1 MRPFLILLCFLLSL
15 SLHAQKVALVL
26 SGGAAKGLAHVGV
39 IKALEENDIPID
51 YIVGTSM
58 GGIIGGSYAA
68 GMSPYQI
75 ENIVTSE
82 NFLRLIRGLPR
93 EGFNYYYH
101 RDADHPG
108 FLKLDLS
115 LDSTLNVQLN
125 SSIASDVSLNFAL
138 TESMA
143 QASAIARNNFDSLFV
158 PLRVVAADIFTQ
170 QEVILSKGLL
180 SNALRATQTVPFFY
194 KPIRVDGRY
203 LFDGGVYNNFPVDVA
218 TEEFNPDVIIGVNVS
233 TKIFTEYPYETDDR
247 LINHSLIY
255 MLLDKS
261 DPTAINDLGVYI
273 QPNIRGYTS
282 FDFEKAESLIDSGY
296 VAAMRKMDEIKAKI
310 ARRVSC
316 DELAERRNDF
326 NSRSLPFI
334 FDGIR
339 YQGFSEKQTRY
350 INRLFGIRPD
360 KPHVLYYNDILSG
373 YFELVSE
380 EYFHNVVPNI
390 ILDTT
395 TNHFVLNLARRPQQ
409 NFQVDFGGVIATRN
423 ISNIFLGASFYRF
436 NKSLLQASVGFQ
448 TGSFYKSATA
458 HLRIDNPFI
467 TKFYIEPS
475 VTFNSWDYLESEDL
489 LQDVTATVLRRVNR
503 KAAIDFGWPVGRH
516 LKATFR
522 VEGLS
527 NLDRYSNDTTF
538 TSTAILD
545 ELKIKGFKTG
555 IRLSANDLD
564 RKQYPSRGKA
574 MSVAAEYFSVTEDYT
589 PGNTAINATP
599 FYGKHNWFRLR
610 FSAEQYFNGGFY
622 HPGYI
627 VEGVFSN
634 QPSFQNYRGTIINAP
649 TFHPLQDSRTLLLEK
664 FRSFNYLAG
673 GIRNIFQLRSKLD
686 FRLEAY
692 IFKPLDYLS
701 ANDNQEVVKIND
713 VTKAYLAASA
723 GLVHHSPIGPISLSM
738 NYYDDNHNKWGV
750 LLHVGFLLF
759 DRHSL
764 E

>member
-1 MRPFLILLCFLLSL
+1 MRRLLILSCVLLSL
-15 SLHAQKVALVL
+15 PLHAQKVALVL

-75 ENIVTSE
+75 EDIVTSE
-82 NFLRLIRGLPR
+82 DFLRLIRGLPR

-101 RDADHPG
+101 KDADHPG

-125 SSIASDVSLNFAL
+125 SSIANDVSLNFAL
-138 TESMA
+138 TEIMA
-143 QASAIARNNFDSLFV
+143 QASGISRNNFDSLFV

-170 QEVILSKGLL
+170 QEVILKRGLL
-180 SNALRATQTVPFFY
+180 SDALRATQTVPFFY

-218 TEEFNPDVIIGVNVS
+218 TKEFNPDIIIGVNVS

-247 LINHSLIY
+247 LISNSLIY

-261 DPTAINDLGVYI
+261 DPTAIGDLGIYI

-282 FDFEKAESLIDSGY
+282 FDFERAESLIDSGY
-296 VAAMRKMDEIKAKI
+296 VATMRKMDEIKAKI

-316 DELAERRNDF
+316 DELSERRNEF
-326 NSRSLPFI
+326 NNRGVPFI

-339 YQGFSEKQTRY
+339 YQGFTEKQTRY

-360 KPHVLYYNDILSG
+360 RPRLLFYRDILSG
-373 YFELVSE
+373 YYELVSE
-380 EYFHNVVPNI
+380 EYFHNVVPSI
-390 ILDTT
+390 SLDTA

-409 NFQVDFGGVIATRN
+409 NFQIDFGGVIATRN

-436 NKSLLQASVGFQ
+436 NKSLLQTSVGFQ

-458 HLRIDNPFI
+458 RMRVDNPFI

-503 KAAIDFGWPVGRH
+503 KAAVDFGWPVGRH
-516 LKATFR
+516 LKASIR
-522 VEGLS
+522 VEGFS

-545 ELKIKGFKTG
+545 ELKIKGIKAG
-555 IRLSANDLD
+555 IGLSANDLD
-564 RKQYPSRGKA
+564 RKQYPRRGKA
-574 MSVAAEYFSVTEDYT
+574 MSVAAEYFSLSEDYL
-589 PGNTAINATP
+589 PGNTAVNATP
-599 FYGKHNWFRLR
+599 FYGRHNWFRLR
-610 FSAEQYFNGGFY
+610 LSAEQYFNGGFY

-664 FRSFNYLAG
+664 FRSFNYVAG
-673 GIRNIFQLRSKLD
+673 GIRNIFVLKNKLD
-686 FRLEAY
+686 FRLETY
-692 IFKPLDYLS
+692 LFKPLDYLS
-701 ANDNQEVVKIND
+701 SDENQDVQKIND

-723 GLVHHSPIGPISLSM
+723 GLVHHSPIGPINLSV